1 MYCMYKSS
9 LLKKIPINRKSLIPY
24 TPSVANTSF
33 LFMTDMSL
41 LNLCFAEGCSGGG
54 SVNIRS
60 FVIVSKHARM
70 AANLLEGYVVSGP
83 AKLVSVCVGTERFSK
98 KSTESYACIRKH
110 FTCRPR
116 IHSSFLTVLNKR
128 LIKFHG
134 ILTFVLVIL
143 FMTAPSHDT
152 TLYKYSLIPVH
163 QHC

>member
-1 MYCMYKSS
+1 MYKSS

-33 LFMTDMSL
+33 LLMTDMSL

-98 KSTESYACIRKH
+98 KVQRVMLA
-110 FTCRPR
+110 
-116 IHSSFLTVLNKR
+116 
-128 LIKFHG
+128 
-134 ILTFVLVIL
+134 
-143 FMTAPSHDT
+143 
-152 TLYKYSLIPVH
+152 
-163 QHC
+163 

>member
-98 KSTESYACIRKH
+98 KYRELCLHTKA
-110 FTCRPR
+110 
-116 IHSSFLTVLNKR
+116 
-128 LIKFHG
+128 FH
-134 ILTFVLVIL
+134 LQAKNPQFVSDC
-143 FMTAPSHDT
+143 P
-152 TLYKYSLIPVH
+152 
-163 QHC
+163 